1 MIAKLTFV
9 GDDVGPV
16 DGDEEGL
23 AEGGEV
29 GLAEGEPVGFFVMA
43 RL

>member
-16 DGDEEGL
+16 DGDEEGF
-23 AEGGEV
+23 ANGEDV
-29 GLAEGEPVGFFVMA
+29 GPDDGEPVG
-43 RL
+43 LL